1 MTKIAHYE
9 VYIDNGSGWQLIE
22 RFATEQR
29 HEAYELAK
37 EQEAS
42 HNRVKIIKETFEIS
56 DNTYVEAVEY
66 ISNQG
71 GKKGSKKS
79 LSNIDYQKDS
89 GEVIQDIADSRRN
102 IKRCPACNHN
112 YKRQNHNN
120 LRKYHFH
127 FFTSF

>member
-9 VYIDNGSGWQLIE
+9 VYVDTGSDWQLLE

-37 EQEAS
+37 EQEAA

-66 ISNQG
+66 ISTPS

-79 LSNIDYQKDS
+79 LSNIK
-89 GEVIQDIADSRRN
+89 I
-102 IKRCPACNHN
+102 
-112 YKRQNHNN
+112 
-120 LRKYHFH
+120 
-127 FFTSF
+127 